1 MEEAGHQSSCWD
13 LITEGWTLEDIQ
25 GARSHGMCCRRQ
37 QLRGPYRDLGRL
49 HSSSSSTDRR
59 FPSIGPLGK
68 SAYGFNCRGT
78 LKISP
83 PPLQF
88 LPPIP
93 WSKRYLGGAE
103 GTSNTPHTSGSVD
116 LIMVGWDQLEG
127 CQGRDRGGDGNSF
140 HGACLKV
147 TIREKAKSFHI

>member
-93 WSKRYLGGAE
+93 WSKRYLGDDGEGEQRAHQTPPIPQVLWTWSWWA
-103 GTSNTPHTSGSVD
+103 GTSWSD
-116 LIMVGWDQLEG
+116 AK
-127 CQGRDRGGDGNSF
+127 GGTEEEMEIVSME
-140 HGACLKV
+140 HAW
-147 TIREKAKSFHI
+147 R